1 MADFETNMKI
11 ICLES
16 QAFKALV
23 SEVATQIKQ
32 EFSSSLD
39 PWISEDEAKNLL
51 RIDSKTTL
59 HKYRSD
65 GKIDYRKVSAKQT
78 IYRRQSIL
86 DFIERSPK

>member
-1 MADFETNMKI
+1 MADFETSMKI

-23 SEVATQIKQ
+23 SEVTTQIKQ

-59 HKYRSD
+59 HKYRTD

-86 DFIERSPK
+86 DFIEKSPK

>member
-1 MADFETNMKI
+1 MADFETSMKI

-23 SEVATQIKQ
+23 SEVTTQIKQ
-32 EFSSSLD
+32 EFSCSLD

-59 HKYRSD
+59 HKYRTD

-86 DFIERSPK
+86 DFIEKSPK